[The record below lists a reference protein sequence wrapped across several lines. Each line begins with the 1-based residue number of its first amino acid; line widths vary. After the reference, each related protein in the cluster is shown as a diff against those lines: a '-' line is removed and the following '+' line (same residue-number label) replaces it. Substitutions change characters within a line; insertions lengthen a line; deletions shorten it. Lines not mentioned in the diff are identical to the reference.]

1 MLYTLYWTLIVYAV
15 FHVCAAAYG
24 IIMQIGKGKSVWK
37 YAWAILG
44 VYMVVAGAQA
54 VMAGCFVGL
63 MLVIASFSSS
73 HASKFWTCGNI
84 S

>member
-15 FHVCAAAYG
+15 FHVGAAAYG

-73 HASKFWTCGNI
+73 HASKFGLVAT
-84 S
+84 